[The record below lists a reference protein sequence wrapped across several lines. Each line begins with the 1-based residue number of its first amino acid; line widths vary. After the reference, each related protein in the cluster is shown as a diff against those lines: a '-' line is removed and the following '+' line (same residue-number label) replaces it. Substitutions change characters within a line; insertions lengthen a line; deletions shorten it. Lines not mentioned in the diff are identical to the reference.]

1 MTVKEEKHL
10 AKRTFSV
17 TVDGKGRMTADLPSG
32 TSSAPTNLTPEAIPS
47 LLLELARQTLEQ
59 LSSDHEPTF
68 VIVDDE
74 SDSYVQA
81 AGSKDRLT
89 IEWRQ
94 YATEESFEHFVA
106 GRKQEPGDIVQVK
119 TFYGVVDVNENEC
132 LQSEDGYAIF
142 EAFIKSGERPS
153 TYEWRNST
161 ANFEN

>member
-1 MTVKEEKHL
+1 MIVKEEKQIT
-10 AKRTFSV
+10 KRSFSV

-32 TSSAPTNLTPEAIPS
+32 TSSAPTDLTPEAIPN

-74 SDSYVQA
+74 SGSYVQA

-106 GRKQEPGDIVQVK
+106 GRKQGPGEIVQVK
-119 TFYGVVDVNENEC
+119 TFYGVIDVNENEC
-132 LQSEDGYAIF
+132 LTSEDGQAIF
-142 EAFIKSGERPS
+142 EAFIKSGERPNA
-153 TYEWRNST
+153 YEWRNST
-161 ANFEN
+161 ASFEN